1 MARNL
6 VPLNQVITDFVITI
20 DEDDYLSSVNDVT
33 IRTLALR
40 GIREMGF
47 DLSKRVKSLKLPVES
62 NDTVLLPDDYIDM
75 VKMGVVGEDGLIY
88 VFAEN
93 KNINKSFSY
102 ATTANGGTYDS
113 DNDGVRDIV
122 EDKGPTDGSSIAP
135 SSSIDDSVE
144 SYVFQN
150 FLSDNGGG
158 RLYGIGGGHYVGEY
172 RVNHDQNR
180 IEINKSRSFAEVVME
195 YVADE
200 ARSKNPSIHVYLEEA
215 LRNYIYYK
223 LIERKA
229 SVPANEKMRARNEYY
244 NELRKAR
251 ARMGGFTKDEA
262 LKTIRKNFTQSPKY

>member
-102 ATTANGGTYDS
+102 ATTANGSTYDS

-122 EDKGPTDGSSIAP
+122 EDKGPTAGSSIAP

>member
-93 KNINKSFSY
+93 KNINKSFAY
-102 ATTANGGTYDS
+102 ATTANGSTYDS

-122 EDKGPTDGSSIAP
+122 EDKGPTAGSSIAP

>member
-93 KNINKSFSY
+93 KNINKSFAY

>member
-102 ATTANGGTYDS
+102 ATTANGTTYDS

-122 EDKGPTDGSSIAP
+122 EDKGPTTGSSIAP

>member
-93 KNINKSFSY
+93 RNINKSFAY
-102 ATTANGGTYDS
+102 ATTANGSTYDS

>member
-93 KNINKSFSY
+93 KNINKSFAY
-102 ATTANGGTYDS
+102 ATTANGSTYDS